1 MIDIRKYKQFGCQ
14 VSRSINISSMI
25 IKADSDLRF
34 GRERRVPVSGQVVA
48 VVGVVRV
55 VQPPGGNHQ
64 LLVSQLPP
72 ASQGPGY
79 TQASDAFNSHH
90 ML

>member
-1 MIDIRKYKQFGCQ
+1 
-14 VSRSINISSMI
+14 MI

-55 VQPPGGNHQ
+55 VQPPGGDHQ

-90 ML
+90 MLSLAPVTLDNV

>member
-1 MIDIRKYKQFGCQ
+1 
-14 VSRSINISSMI
+14 MI
-25 IKADSDLRF
+25 IKEDSDLRF

-48 VVGVVRV
+48 VVRV

-79 TQASDAFNSHH
+79 TQASHASNSHH
-90 ML
+90 MLSLAPVTLDNV